1 MDSSMVV
8 LSAVSKVYP
17 NGQKALDN
25 INLDIRKGEF
35 LFLSGSSGAGKTSLL
50 ELLLKEEE
58 PTRGTVRV
66 NGIDLGQLK
75 ERQVYRY
82 RRMIGMVF
90 QDFRLFPDF
99 TVYENVAFAQ
109 RVLEIRPDTI
119 RSRVRNVL
127 SQVGLE
133 SKERYYPKQLSGGE
147 KQRAALARAIVNK
160 PVLLLADEPT
170 GNLDQENG
178 EDIMRLLKTINETG
192 TTVLVVSHNRD
203 LVRSMKKREVTL
215 KNGKII
221 KDSDRGG
228 FLYEL

>member
-1 MDSSMVV
+1 MVV
-8 LSAVSKVYP
+8 LNGVSKVYS

-58 PTRGTVRV
+58 PTRGMIQV
-66 NGIDLGQLK
+66 NGIDLGKLK

-109 RVLEIRPDTI
+109 RAPRRLKAGCAAFWPRWGWKARSAIIRASFPAGK
-119 RSRVRNVL
+119 N
-127 SQVGLE
+127 
-133 SKERYYPKQLSGGE
+133 SG
-147 KQRAALARAIVNK
+147 
-160 PVLLLADEPT
+160 
-170 GNLDQENG
+170 
-178 EDIMRLLKTINETG
+178 RLW
-192 TTVLVVSHNRD
+192 
-203 LVRSMKKREVTL
+203 
-215 KNGKII
+215 
-221 KDSDRGG
+221 RGP
-228 FLYEL
+228 

>member
-8 LSAVSKVYP
+8 LSGVSKVYP

-99 TVYENVAFAQ
+99 KVYENVAFAQ

>member
-8 LSAVSKVYP
+8 LNGVSKVYP

-109 RVLEIRPDTI
+109 RVLETRPDTI
-119 RSRVRNVL
+119 RSRVRSVL

>member
-8 LSAVSKVYP
+8 LSGVSKVYP

-82 RRMIGMVF
+82 RRMIPAVIG
-90 QDFRLFPDF
+90 
-99 TVYENVAFAQ
+99 
-109 RVLEIRPDTI
+109 
-119 RSRVRNVL
+119 
-127 SQVGLE
+127 
-133 SKERYYPKQLSGGE
+133 
-147 KQRAALARAIVNK
+147 
-160 PVLLLADEPT
+160 
-170 GNLDQENG
+170 
-178 EDIMRLLKTINETG
+178 
-192 TTVLVVSHNRD
+192 
-203 LVRSMKKREVTL
+203 
-215 KNGKII
+215 
-221 KDSDRGG
+221 
-228 FLYEL
+228 

>member
-1 MDSSMVV
+1 MVV
-8 LSAVSKVYP
+8 LSGVSKVYP

>member
-8 LSAVSKVYP
+8 LSGVSKVYP

-109 RVLEIRPDTI
+109 RIIQVPTKEIK
-119 RSRVRNVL
+119 RNVPAIL
-127 SQVGLE
+127 ATVGLAG
-133 SKERYYPKQLSGGE
+133 KYKAKPKQLSGGE
-147 KQRAALARAIVNK
+147 QQRVALARALINR
-160 PVLLLADEPT
+160 PPILLADEPT
-170 GNLDQENG
+170 GNLDPKNSWE
-178 EDIMRLLKTINETG
+178 IMKLLEKINEGG
-192 TTVLVVSHNRD
+192 TTILVVTHNREI
-203 LVRSMKKREVTL
+203 VNEMRKRVVTMKKGV
-215 KNGKII
+215 IV
-221 KDSDRGG
+221 SDEEKGG
-228 FLYEL
+228 YIDEN

>member
-8 LSAVSKVYP
+8 LNGVSKVYP

-58 PTRGTVRV
+58 PTRGTVWV
-66 NGIDLGQLK
+66 KGIDLGQLK

-109 RVLEIRPDTI
+109 RVLETRPDTI
-119 RSRVRNVL
+119 RSRVRSVL

>member
-8 LSAVSKVYP
+8 LSGVSKVYP

>member
-1 MDSSMVV
+1 MVV
-8 LSAVSKVYP
+8 LNGVSKVYP

-109 RVLEIRPDTI
+109 RVLETRPDTI
-119 RSRVRNVL
+119 RSRVRSVL
-127 SQVGLE
+127 SKVGLE

>member
-8 LSAVSKVYP
+8 LSGVSKVYP

-203 LVRSMKKREVTL
+203 LEIGRASCRERV
-215 KNGKII
+215 
-221 KDSDRGG
+221 SSPV
-228 FLYEL
+228 

>member
-8 LSAVSKVYP
+8 LSGVSKVYP

-25 INLDIRKGEF
+25 INLGIRKGEF

>member
-1 MDSSMVV
+1 MVV
-8 LSAVSKVYP
+8 LNGVSKVYP

-109 RVLEIRPDTI
+109 RVLETRPDTI
-119 RSRVRNVL
+119 RSRVRSVL

>member
-8 LSAVSKVYP
+8 LSGVSKVYP

-82 RRMIGMVF
+82 RRMIRMVF

>member
-1 MDSSMVV
+1 MVV
-8 LSAVSKVYP
+8 LSGVSKVYP

-170 GNLDQENG
+170 GALDRASGQEVLKLFGKLNSMGHTIVMITHDLNVAKSAGRIVHIIDG
-178 EDIMRLLKTINETG
+178 ELSEDEN
-192 TTVLVVSHNRD
+192 
-203 LVRSMKKREVTL
+203 
-215 KNGKII
+215 
-221 KDSDRGG
+221 
-228 FLYEL
+228 

>member
-1 MDSSMVV
+1 MVV
-8 LSAVSKVYP
+8 LNGVSKVYP

-109 RVLEIRPDTI
+109 RVLETRPDTI
-119 RSRVRNVL
+119 RSHVRSVL

>member
-8 LSAVSKVYP
+8 LNGVSKVYS

-58 PTRGTVRV
+58 PTRGMIQV
-66 NGIDLGQLK
+66 NGIDLGKLK

-109 RVLEIRPDTI
+109 RVLEERPNAI
-119 RSRVRNVL
+119 KSRVRSVL
-127 SQVGLE
+127 AQVGLE
-133 SKERYYPKQLSGGE
+133 SKERYYPSQLSGGE

-170 GNLDQENG
+170 GNLDPKTSE
-178 EDIMRLLKTINETG
+178 EIMALLEQINQRG
-192 TTVLVVSHNRD
+192 TTVLVVTHNREI
-203 LVRSMKKREVTL
+203 VNAMKKRVVTMHD
-215 KNGKII
+215 GVIV
-221 KDSDRGG
+221 SDEKEGG
-228 FLYEL
+228 YHEA

>member
-1 MDSSMVV
+1 VDSSMVV
-8 LSAVSKVYP
+8 LSGVSKVYP